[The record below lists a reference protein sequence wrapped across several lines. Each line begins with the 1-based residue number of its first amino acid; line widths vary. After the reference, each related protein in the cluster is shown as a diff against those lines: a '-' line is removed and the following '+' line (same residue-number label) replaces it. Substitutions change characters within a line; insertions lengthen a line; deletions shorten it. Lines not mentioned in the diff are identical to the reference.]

1 MELSEKT
8 QMYQDAVKR
17 HFDFF
22 KNSSTLEQARVKSI
36 VIGENEGYLVPICR
50 VHVDDEELISKLT
63 VWRNEHK
70 YVYPSQFTATPES
83 TKSWMTSRL
92 LDVPDRILFLVENKF
107 GKTIGHLGFAN
118 GLAMIKENKSY
129 LEIDNVVRG
138 VKSVDQGLMAKA
150 LRSLLDWADEKLMP
164 EQIFL
169 RVFSDNEKAIQF
181 YLKNGFIK
189 DVKLPLT
196 KEVRTDGIYYSDAKA
211 GAKADAE
218 FLKMLF
224 KPAQRE
230 IGKEMILT
238 AGPSISALETYY
250 AYDAAKTG
258 WNNKWS
264 FYIKKFEQDFA
275 QYVGT
280 QYALSTSSCTGALHL
295 ALLALGVG
303 PGDEVIVP
311 DITWVATAN
320 AIAYTGA
327 TPIFADIKKDTWC
340 MDPESVKKLITDK
353 TKAIMPVHLYGHATD
368 MIQIMKIAREHK
380 LFVVEDAAPAIGAT
394 VQGQKVGSFGDFA
407 AFSFQGAKLTV
418 TGEGGMLVTNNK
430 DLYNKVYSLW
440 DQGRD
445 LSKTFWIN
453 ETGWKYK
460 MSNVQ
465 AAIGLGQLQRV
476 EELIHAKRRIFSWYH
491 DRLKDVKGVR
501 LCYEPENSR
510 SIYWMSSLQVLPG
523 SKLTRDQL
531 REELKKRNVD
541 TRPVFPAIS
550 QYPIWKKPQ
559 ATQAVSK
566 EIGDTAINLPSGV
579 CLKEDQIDY
588 ICKMIRELV

>member
-22 KNSSTLEQARVKSI
+22 KDSSTLEQARVKSI

-50 VHVDDEELISKLT
+50 VHVEDEELLSKLT
-63 VWRNEHK
+63 IWRNEHK

-107 GKTIGHLGFAN
+107 GKTVGHLGFAN
-118 GLAMIKENKSY
+118 GLSMVKQNKSY

-138 VKSVDQGLMAKA
+138 VKSGDQGLMAKA
-150 LRSLLDWADEKLMP
+150 LQSLLAWAEEKLMP
-164 EQIFL
+164 EEIFL

-181 YLKNGFIK
+181 YLKNSFVK
-189 DVKLPLT
+189 DVRLPLT
-196 KEVRTDGIYYSDAKA
+196 KDVRSDGTYYSDAKP
-211 GAKADAE
+211 GASVDAE
-218 FLKMLF
+218 FLKMIF
-224 KPAQRE
+224 KRPQRE

-264 FYIKKFEQDFA
+264 FYIKKFEHEFA

-280 QYALSTSSCTGALHL
+280 QYAISTSSCTGALHL

-340 MDPESVKKLITDK
+340 MDPESVKKLITAK

-368 MIQIMKIAREHK
+368 MVEIMKIANEHK

-394 VQGQKVGSFGDFA
+394 VQGRKVGSFGDFA

-430 DLYNKVYSLW
+430 ELYNKVYSLW

-476 EELIHAKRRIFSWYH
+476 EELIYAKRRIFSWYH
-491 DRLKDVKGVR
+491 DRLKDVKNVR
-501 LCYEPENSR
+501 LCCEPENTR
-510 SIYWMSSLQVLPG
+510 SIYWMSSLQVLPE

-531 REELKKRNVD
+531 RDELKKRNID

-559 ATQAVSK
+559 ATQSVSK

-588 ICKMIRELV
+588 ICRAIRDLV